1 MQPECPEQPQLTP
14 QRPRRRTLL
23 CPPSSMLRLSV
34 FMAGSLLSLAG
45 CQQHRD
51 FVDNTLEWTQRMRGG
66 VIAAQRPPPP
76 GQYDPY
82 PHVGLAPTQ
91 APEMPSVQ
99 ARTLL
104 TQRLVRDRNLTYRTV
119 AANGS
124 LTPVIPPPPNAV
136 AAAGK
141 ATTLPDNAAGAV
153 MDAAD
158 APPPPPTLPNPVA
171 PKPTATPTTNSTPKA
186 APPQTSTG
194 TELAMPEVGEKAQK
208 PPVPESAIPQIPE
221 GPPEP
226 PTFPGFSTPS
236 DAHLISGPTPDY
248 DLSDPKGTALHF
260 VPQSDQLSS
269 GQDAT
274 LNKIISQ
281 APKGPFYIRGFGNAP
296 SLSAQD
302 QADAV
307 QLGLLRAQR
316 VAKALLSRNVPAT
329 AIHIR
334 GDAFG
339 TGARVATTP

>member
-1 MQPECPEQPQLTP
+1 
-14 QRPRRRTLL
+14 
-23 CPPSSMLRLSV
+23 
-34 FMAGSLLSLAG
+34 
-45 CQQHRD
+45 
-51 FVDNTLEWTQRMRGG
+51 
-66 VIAAQRPPPP
+66 
-76 GQYDPY
+76 
-82 PHVGLAPTQ
+82 
-91 APEMPSVQ
+91 
-99 ARTLL
+99 
-104 TQRLVRDRNLTYRTV
+104 
-119 AANGS
+119 
-124 LTPVIPPPPNAV
+124 
-136 AAAGK
+136 
-141 ATTLPDNAAGAV
+141 
-153 MDAAD
+153 
-158 APPPPPTLPNPVA
+158 TLPNPVA
-171 PKPTATPTTNSTPKA
+171 PKPT

-296 SLSAQD
+296 SLSTQD